1 MAQAPVVTGLR
12 AIRPGQVEVE
22 LDCALWRVV
31 PLEAVY
37 RAGLA
42 VGGTLERAHA
52 REVRREIRRQE
63 ALDVAL
69 RSLRHRAHTEASL
82 EARLEQRGIAAEDS
96 RRALDALGRA
106 GLVDDA
112 RFAHGRAA
120 VLAERG
126 SGDVMIAHDLER
138 HGLAPALVSEAIAAL
153 QAESER
159 ATAIVE
165 RRGLSSKTLR
175 ALGARG
181 FTEASLE
188 TLVAQMDGHA
198 IG

>member
-12 AIRPGQVEVE
+12 ANRRGQVEVE
-22 LDCALWRVV
+22 LDGALWRVV

-42 VGGTLERAHA
+42 VGGTLERTHA
-52 REVRREIRRQE
+52 REVRREIRHQE
-63 ALDVAL
+63 ALGVAL

-82 EARLEQRGIAAEDS
+82 ETRLEQRGIAAGD
-96 RRALDALGRA
+96 RQRALAALGRA

-126 SGDVMIAHDLER
+126 SGDLMIADDLVR
-138 HGLAPALVSEAIAAL
+138 HGVAPALVSEAIAAL
-153 QAESER
+153 EAESRR
-159 ATAIVE
+159 ASGIVE
-165 RRGLSSKTLR
+165 RRGASPKTLR
-175 ALGARG
+175 ALVARG

-188 TLVAQMDGHA
+188 TVIAQVDGQL
-198 IG
+198 